1 MRRKAILMIEL
12 MIALMIIAIT
22 AGAFTLR
29 ADFWTITAKREAEKV
44 FAKLSGLMLKA
55 DRTQTHFQLKINN
68 GKIRVQW
75 NSEYTDLVKSRYLY
89 VEDIEPS
96 KGCSYSWNAP
106 KDILY
111 YSYITN
117 RYSQGATITI
127 TGKGSP
133 YYVKIAAVGSRVR
146 ITDTD

>member
-1 MRRKAILMIEL
+1 MKRKALLMIEL
-12 MIALMIIAIT
+12 LIALLIIAIT
-22 AGAFTLR
+22 AGVFTLR
-29 ADFWTITAKREAEKV
+29 ADFWSITPKREAERL
-44 FAKLSGLMLKA
+44 FAKLSSLMLKA
-55 DRTQTHFQLKINN
+55 DRTQTHFQLEVNPDKITVN
-68 GKIRVQW
+68 W
-75 NSEYTDLVKSRYLY
+75 NSEYTNLVFKNNLFT
-89 VEDIEPS
+89 EDIPAS

-106 KDILY
+106 ADILY

>member
-1 MRRKAILMIEL
+1 MRRKALLMVEL
-12 MIALMIIAIT
+12 LIALMIIAVT

-29 ADFWTITAKREAEKV
+29 ADFWTITPKREAERL
-44 FAKLSGLMLKA
+44 FAKLSSLMLKA
-55 DRTQTHFQLKINN
+55 DRTQTHFQLEVYSDEIK
-68 GKIRVQW
+68 VQW
-75 NSEYTDLVKSRYLY
+75 NSEYTNLVTKKGLFTETIPAST
-89 VEDIEPS
+89 
-96 KGCSYSWNAP
+96 GCSYSWNAP
-106 KDILY
+106 ADILY

-117 RYSQGATITI
+117 RYSQGTTITI